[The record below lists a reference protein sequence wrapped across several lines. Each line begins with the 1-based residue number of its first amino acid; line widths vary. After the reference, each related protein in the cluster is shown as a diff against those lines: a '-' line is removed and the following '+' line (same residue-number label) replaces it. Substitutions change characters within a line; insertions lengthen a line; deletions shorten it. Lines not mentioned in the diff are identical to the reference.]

1 VRPQAAPDSM
11 ATRNEDHG
19 ASPAARRHL
28 QLSRSVTASE
38 GTPIGWSKPILR
50 KWTSHPGPNI
60 RPPSKQGASTG
71 RKPGQTEHMK
81 NDLRLVKPQVK
92 NGCAARDLN
101 PEPAD

>member
-1 VRPQAAPDSM
+1 MRPQAAPDSM

-28 QLSRSVTASE
+28 RLSRYVTASE
-38 GTPIGWSKPILR
+38 GTPIGWSRPILR

-71 RKPGQTEHMK
+71 GERVQTGHIK
-81 NDLRLVKPQVK
+81 NDLER
-92 NGCAARDLN
+92 
-101 PEPAD
+101 

>member
-28 QLSRSVTASE
+28 RLSRSVTASE
-38 GTPIGWSKPILR
+38 GTPIGWSRPIVR

-60 RPPSKQGASTG
+60 RPTTKQGASTG
-71 RKPGQTEHMK
+71 GEAGQTGRII
-81 NDLRLVKPQVK
+81 NDLER
-92 NGCAARDLN
+92 
-101 PEPAD
+101 